1 MHSYLSYSTIQK
13 FPLEEGSMKKS
24 AVMRITSGAMAGIF
38 ASIFTHPMDVVRA
51 RLTVQDQ
58 SSKAY
63 TGTIILLL

>member
-1 MHSYLSYSTIQK
+1 
-13 FPLEEGSMKKS
+13 MKKS
-24 AVMRITSGAMAGIF
+24 TVMRITSGAMAGIF

-63 TGTIILLL
+63 TGIDVHFRQYVQSA